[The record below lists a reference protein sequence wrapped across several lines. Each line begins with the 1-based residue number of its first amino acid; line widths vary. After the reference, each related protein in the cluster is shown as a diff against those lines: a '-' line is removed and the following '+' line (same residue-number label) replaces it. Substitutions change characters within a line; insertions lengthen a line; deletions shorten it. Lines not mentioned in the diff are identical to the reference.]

1 MLVVSLIA
9 LALVAIFIAAWRVPP
24 VALGAI
30 LSMYG
35 IEQFAQSV
43 SPFYVQHATLINI
56 FIGVTA
62 LVAFYR
68 RHRKSHF
75 QRLSYGDVGVVTVTL
90 YLYAL
95 ISTLWSPIPNESLAY
110 YLASAPYVILY
121 VFVAPLLVAKT
132 KDLEES
138 FEALV
143 YIGMAASVMLLF
155 FAEWEG
161 RGVVVA
167 GNEGGEWASSNP
179 LASSEMAGYVAL
191 AAFFMPRGDK
201 GKWWDYFRWGAV
213 VLSLMLAVRSG
224 SRGQTIFM
232 LLSLALFYPLRQRF
246 DVKAFVSMIVGAVFV
261 GLVMVYS
268 LDAYWGDTEYNR
280 WESDAIDEAVAG
292 RTEMAGDLMASWWQ
306 GGAAAFVFGL
316 GNSASFDPDVA
327 GYYPHIVPVEI
338 LGEEGL
344 LGFIIYVAMLVMTW
358 RAFLKIM
365 GMKSD
370 RHRQIAVALGAMF
383 FFSFLLSM
391 KQGSLLGAT
400 SVALFATLIGKW
412 RYITATSIR
421 YHRKRANLSGSS
433 R

>member
-1 MLVVSLIA
+1 MLVVALIA

-24 VALGAI
+24 VALGVI
-30 LSMYG
+30 LAMYG

-43 SPFYVQHATLINI
+43 SPFYVQHARLINI

-75 QRLSYGDVGVVTVTL
+75 QRLSYGDVGLLAIVL

-95 ISTLWSPIPNESLAY
+95 MSTLWSPISSESLAY
-110 YLASAPYVILY
+110 YLAAAPYVILY
-121 VFVAPLLVAKT
+121 VFVAPLLVSNT
-132 KDLEES
+132 KDLEKG

-143 YIGMAASVMLLF
+143 YIGIAASVLLLF
-155 FAEWEG
+155 FAEWDG

-167 GNEGGEWASSNP
+167 GNEGEEWASSNP

-191 AAFFMPRGDK
+191 AAFFMPRENK
-201 GKWWDYFRWGAV
+201 EKWWDYLRWGAV
-213 VLSLMLAVRSG
+213 VLSVMLAVRSG

-246 DVKAFVSMIVGAVFV
+246 NIKTFASMLVAAAFV
-261 GLVMVYS
+261 GLVLVYS
-268 LDAYWGDTEYNR
+268 LDAYWGGVENSR
-280 WESDAIDEAVAG
+280 WEGEAMDEAVYERA
-292 RTEMAGDLMASWWQ
+292 EIASDLMASWWK
-306 GGAAAFVFGL
+306 GGAATFIFGL

-327 GYYPHIVPVEI
+327 GYYPHIVPVEV

-344 LGFIIYVAMLVMTW
+344 LGLIIYLVMLVMTG
-358 RAFLKIM
+358 RSFMKVM

-370 RHRQIAVALGAMF
+370 RHRQLGVALGAMF
-383 FFSFLLSM
+383 FFSFLLSL
-391 KQGSLLGAT
+391 KQGALLSST

-421 YHRKRANLSGSS
+421 YRSIRSSSSGALQ
-433 R
+433 